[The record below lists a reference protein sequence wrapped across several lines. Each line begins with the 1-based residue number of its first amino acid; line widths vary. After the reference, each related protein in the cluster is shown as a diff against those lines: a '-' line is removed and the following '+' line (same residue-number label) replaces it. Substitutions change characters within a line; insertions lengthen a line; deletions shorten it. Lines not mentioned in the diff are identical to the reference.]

1 MMRALLRAGLRRDL
15 RSGYTWLALLISLL
29 CGLIAIPV
37 LWRFD
42 PEYGMRFYLDSEVLV
57 FALIFGLAVS
67 AALRMLRGALEH
79 ESGMSRNKLIGGAS
93 KGELLLTEMIIAA
106 GTALVQC
113 ILTVCPVLYAALLYV
128 QYFTPKK
135 AAQLFLLFLACYLF
149 FAVLMTLIWYY
160 ARSSAA
166 IVVTGCVLFAVT
178 GMGGLMLTA
187 KLQQPQYSIEDFEV
201 VRNEQGEVVSH
212 REKRVRN
219 PQALHGPLRTVCEV
233 LDTVNPVMAAF
244 HAYIQI
250 EQSDMHADISEKDA
264 EGRASE
270 RHTLYYCPA
279 ALSGL
284 TLLMFAGGLL
294 FAPNKNF
301 N

>member
-1 MMRALLRAGLRRDL
+1 MRALLRADLRRDL
-15 RSGYTWLALLISLL
+15 HSAGTWLALLVSLL
-29 CGLIAIPV
+29 CGLAAIPA

-42 PEYGMRFYLDSEVLV
+42 AELGMHFYLDSEVLV
-57 FALIFGLAVS
+57 GSLVIGLAVS

-93 KGELLLTEMIIAA
+93 KGELLLAEFILAA

-113 ILTVCPVLYAALLYV
+113 ILTVCPILNAAMLHV
-128 QYFTPKK
+128 RYFSPKR
-135 AAQLFLLFLACYLF
+135 AVQLFLLFAACYLF

-219 PQALHGPLRTVCEV
+219 PQALHGPLRTVCEA
-233 LDTVNPVMAAF
+233 LDTVNPVTAAF
-244 HAYIQI
+244 HAYMQI
-250 EQSDMHADISEKDA
+250 EQSNEYADISEKPA
-264 EGRASE
+264 PE
-270 RHTLYYCPA
+270 RIEERRTLYHCPA

-284 TLLMFAGGLL
+284 TLLLFAGGLL
-294 FAPNKNF
+294 LAPQKNF